1 MAIPMLVFCTLAI
14 TKNVFTML
22 RWSPTSKFFSTSTLH
37 ATHHESQEAPLRAL
51 Q

>member
-1 MAIPMLVFCTLAI
+1 MAIAMAMFLTPVT

-22 RWSPTSKFFSTSTLH
+22 RWSPPSKIFSTSTLH
-37 ATHHESQEAPLRAL
+37 TTHYGYQETPLHVL